1 MSEHDTDDSEPQ
13 KPMQKCCFPATNFL
27 RQRNHALMIARQAN
41 LAEEIVT
48 IKVGTGGQ
56 QTTFQWLKPMLELH
70 SPFFIGAFERSFK
83 EAEKREIELPE
94 DDADVFAEFLD

>member
-1 MSEHDTDDSEPQ
+1 
-13 KPMQKCCFPATNFL
+13 
-27 RQRNHALMIARQAN
+27 MIARQAN

-94 DDADVFAEFLD
+94 DDADVFAEFLDWTIDHRCKSKHFQIMRHTLTCQQ